1 MEEDENYMLQA
12 LEIAQKGRWRVMPN
26 PLVGRV
32 IVKEGEII
40 AKGWHDH
47 IGGLHA
53 EQMAIADAEDKGIS
67 LQGATAYI
75 TLEPCNHFGRTPPC
89 TEALLWAGIKKV
101 VIGALDPNPTVRGG
115 GLEMLQKEDFKV
127 KNGVLEELCEEQME
141 SFMHWCRNRR
151 PLVTLKAATDI
162 NERIDG
168 AKDKPAKRFSSDE
181 SLKLVHELRADSM
194 AILVGVNTVMRDDPE
209 LTVRGPELGPRE
221 APIRVVVDPNNRMIK
236 KGKEKLKEFK
246 NLNWVIAPAEKL
258 PINTN
263 SFDFYTISFGLR
275 NTKNLDKA
283 LKEAYRVLKPGGR
296 YLCLE
301 FSKIQN
307 SGLNFIYRNYSKL
320 IPSIGKFIVGEK
332 KPYEYLIKSIENF
345 VNQEQLIDLMKK
357 NGFEKCSYRNLSGG
371 IVSIHSGWKI

>member
-26 PLVGRV
+26 PLVGCV

-194 AILVGVNTVMRDDPE
+194 AILVGVNTVIRDDPE

-221 APIRVVVDPNNRMIK
+221 APIRVVVDPNNRIPSNCKLMENGKAQTILIQNK
-236 KGKEKLKEFK
+236 YFDSKEDKGHVERVVISENKEIEVSKILDMLGDRKIQSLLVEGGKDTWVRFLESGLVDKAQLCVSNIELEGESGEKFGSNYLSENGLKEYK
-246 NLNWVIAPAEKL
+246 IINLGKDNVTLW
-258 PINTN
+258 N
-263 SFDFYTISFGLR
+263 
-275 NTKNLDKA
+275 
-283 LKEAYRVLKPGGR
+283 KEI
-296 YLCLE
+296 C
-301 FSKIQN
+301 
-307 SGLNFIYRNYSKL
+307 
-320 IPSIGKFIVGEK
+320 
-332 KPYEYLIKSIENF
+332 
-345 VNQEQLIDLMKK
+345 
-357 NGFEKCSYRNLSGG
+357 
-371 IVSIHSGWKI
+371 